1 MDKYIIGAL
10 KCKGIGPAKLLK
22 FLDENN
28 FDPVLIKKNF
38 QKFITK
44 DYDIDMILDKAT
56 NEIRESEKYG
66 INLITIMDKKF
77 PRKLYKFNSPIL
89 YLYYKGNINLIN
101 ERSIGIVGTRE
112 PQSKTV
118 SNIEQFV
125 SMFKDEKIVTISGL
139 AIGVDS
145 IAHKNSLK
153 NSIPTLAVLPS
164 DLKNIQPTKNTE
176 LADTILR
183 SGGCLVSEYP
193 IGTQINNYNYA
204 QRNRIQS
211 ALSDVLI
218 VPEAGEKSG
227 TMITINYSLKNGKP
241 IFQFIDNN
249 LKNIDK
255 VISPNDKHNL
265 SKIKNEI
272 ENYNRKIQ
280 LNVDDTKIKQIQL
293 F

>member
-22 FLDENN
+22 FLEAND
-28 FDPVLIKKNF
+28 FDSFLIKKNF
-38 QKFITK
+38 QKFISEE
-44 DYDIDMILDKAT
+44 YDADLILDKAT
-56 NEIRESEKYG
+56 NEIQENSKYG
-66 INLITIMDKKF
+66 INLITIMNKEF
-77 PRKLYKFNSPIL
+77 PKKLYKFNSPIL

-101 ERSIGIVGTRE
+101 ESSIGIVGTRE

-125 SMFKDEKIVTISGL
+125 SIFKNEKIVIISGL
-139 AIGVDS
+139 AFGVDS
-145 IAHKNSLK
+145 TAHKNSLK

-164 DLKNIQPTKNTE
+164 DLKNIQPIKNTE
-176 LADTILR
+176 LADDILR
-183 SGGCLVSEYP
+183 NGGCLVSEYP

-211 ALSDVLI
+211 ALSDILI

-227 TMITINYSLKNGKP
+227 TMITINYSLKNAKP
-241 IFQFIDNN
+241 IFQFADND

-255 VISPNDKHNL
+255 KILPNDKQNL
-265 SKIKNEI
+265 SKIKSEI

-280 LNVDDTKIKQIQL
+280 LIEDDTKTKQIEL